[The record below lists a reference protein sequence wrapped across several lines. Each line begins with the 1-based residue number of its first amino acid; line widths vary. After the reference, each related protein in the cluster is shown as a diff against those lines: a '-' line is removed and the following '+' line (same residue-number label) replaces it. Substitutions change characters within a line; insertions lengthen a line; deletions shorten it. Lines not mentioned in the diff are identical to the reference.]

1 MLHFNKS
8 VGSYRQLVTT
18 MLDSTDLDTP
28 LCLMENE
35 SRLQESIFSIEP
47 YNESKTRKG
56 LHWNKR
62 RTNLEGLK
70 IPLSCLAQF
79 FFFFYQMAN
88 KLLTNCLRGVG
99 DLWTMFLFVLLGN
112 VSCYHF
118 KLVYR
123 VMCFMMTSLYYVG
136 LLLTSPDP
144 HPPQAGP
151 SYPTNGH

>member
-18 MLDSTDLDTP
+18 MLDSTDLDAP

-79 FFFFYQMAN
+79 FFLLPDGKQVAN
-88 KLLTNCLRGVG
+88 KLFKGSWRSVDYVFIRFTGQC
-99 DLWTMFLFVLLGN
+99 FLLPF
-112 VSCYHF
+112 
-118 KLVYR
+118 
-123 VMCFMMTSLYYVG
+123 
-136 LLLTSPDP
+136 
-144 HPPQAGP
+144 
-151 SYPTNGH
+151 